1 MRNALFLLALLS
13 LGAMLLSGCSTSG
26 NADIAS
32 DAVVKFHH
40 NLDQGLYQTILLDG
54 DPEYKSNTFNATYLQ
69 KAHDVAGKVKASVGG
84 RVSSQTMGDG
94 YQVTMIYK
102 TEFEN
107 YPASET
113 FVWGVREGKAWLK
126 FYEVKG
132 LPGVSMD

>member
-1 MRNALFLLALLS
+1 MRNVLFFFALLS
-13 LGAMLLSGCSTSG
+13 LGAMLSGCSTSG
-26 NADIAS
+26 NADVAS

-40 NLDQGLYQTILLDG
+40 NLDQGLIQTILLDG
-54 DPEYKSNTFNATYLQ
+54 DPEYKGNSYNVTYLQ
-69 KAHDVAGKVKASVGG
+69 KAHEVAGKVKDSVGG
-84 RVSSQTMGDG
+84 RISSQTMGDG
-94 YQVTMIYK
+94 YQVTMLYK

-107 YPASET
+107 YRTSET

>member
-1 MRNALFLLALLS
+1 MRNARLLLIALMLG
-13 LGAMLLSGCSTSG
+13 GAMPGCSTHG

-40 NLDQGLYQTILLDG
+40 NLDQGLYQSILLDG
-54 DPEYKSNTFNATYLQ
+54 DTEYKANASNASYLQ
-69 KAHDVAGKVKASVGG
+69 KAHEIAGKVKNFVGA
-84 RVSSQTMGDG
+84 RVGSQAFGDEAQITMLC
-94 YQVTMIYK
+94 T

-107 YPASET
+107 YKAFET
-113 FVWGVREGKAWLK
+113 FVWGVKDGKARLK

>member
-1 MRNALFLLALLS
+1 MRNALFFFALLS
-13 LGAMLLSGCSTSG
+13 LGAMLAGCSTSG
-26 NADIAS
+26 NADVAS

-69 KAHDVAGKVKASVGG
+69 KAHEVAGKVKDSVGG
-84 RVSSQTMGDG
+84 RISSQTMGDG
-94 YQVTMIYK
+94 YQVTMLYK
-102 TEFEN
+102 TEFEK
-107 YPASET
+107 YRASET

>member
-1 MRNALFLLALLS
+1 MRNALFFFALLS
-13 LGAMLLSGCSTSG
+13 LGAMLAGCSTSG
-26 NADIAS
+26 NADVAS

-54 DPEYKSNTFNATYLQ
+54 DPEYKSNSFNATYLQ
-69 KAHDVAGKVKASVGG
+69 KAHEVGGKVKDSVGG
-84 RVSSQTMGDG
+84 RISSQTMGDG
-94 YQVTMIYK
+94 YQVTMLYK

-107 YPASET
+107 YRTSET

>member
-1 MRNALFLLALLS
+1 MRNVRLLLIALL
-13 LGAMLLSGCSTSG
+13 LGGALPCCSTRG

-40 NLDQGLYQTILLDG
+40 NLDQGLYQSIMLDG
-54 DPEYKSNTFNATYLQ
+54 DAEYKANPSNASYLQ
-69 KAHDVAGKVKASVGG
+69 KAHEIAGKVKDSVGG
-84 RVSSQTMGDG
+84 RLGSQAFADEDQITML
-94 YQVTMIYK
+94 YK

-107 YPASET
+107 YKVSET
-113 FVWGVREGKAWLK
+113 FVWGVKNGQARLK